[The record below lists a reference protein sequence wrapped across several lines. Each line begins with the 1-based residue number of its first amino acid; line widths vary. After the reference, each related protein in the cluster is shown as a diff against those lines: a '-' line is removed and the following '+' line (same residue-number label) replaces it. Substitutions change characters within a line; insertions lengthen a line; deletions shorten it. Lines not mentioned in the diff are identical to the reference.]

1 MLSNRTDLRKIRE
14 IYSKALKS
22 QKRKIL
28 VCCGTGCLAGGSM
41 DIHHRLKELIE
52 EKGLKCTV
60 ELEKDPHGDSI
71 GLKKSGCH
79 GFCEMGPLM
88 RIEPLGILYTK
99 VKPEDCEEI
108 FERTIKHGNI
118 II

>member
-71 GLKKSGCH
+71 GLKRVAVMALWNGSSCQNWTRGNC
-79 GFCEMGPLM
+79 
-88 RIEPLGILYTK
+88 IQS
-99 VKPEDCEEI
+99 EI
-108 FERTIKHGNI
+108 VWLRKK
-118 II
+118 

>member
-28 VCCGTGCLAGGSM
+28 VCCGTGCLAG
-41 DIHHRLKELIE
+41 RLNGYSPQIKGINRRKGIE
-52 EKGLKCTV
+52 VYCRIG
-60 ELEKDPHGDSI
+60 KDPHGDSI

-79 GFCEMGPLM
+79 GFCEMGPLV
-88 RIEPLGILYTK
+88 RIEPEGICIQK
-99 VKPEDCEEI
+99 
-108 FERTIKHGNI
+108 
-118 II
+118 

>member
-14 IYSKALKS
+14 VYSKALKS

-41 DIHHRLKELIE
+41 DIHNRLKELIE

-60 ELEKDPHGDSI
+60 ELEKDPHGYSI

-79 GFCEMGPLM
+79 GF
-88 RIEPLGILYTK
+88 
-99 VKPEDCEEI
+99 
-108 FERTIKHGNI
+108 
-118 II
+118 

>member
-71 GLKKSGCH
+71 GLKEWLSWLFRNGSSCQ
-79 GFCEMGPLM
+79 
-88 RIEPLGILYTK
+88 
-99 VKPEDCEEI
+99 
-108 FERTIKHGNI
+108 N
-118 II
+118 

>member
-41 DIHHRLKELIE
+41 DIHHRLL
-52 EKGLKCTV
+52 
-60 ELEKDPHGDSI
+60 
-71 GLKKSGCH
+71 
-79 GFCEMGPLM
+79 
-88 RIEPLGILYTK
+88 
-99 VKPEDCEEI
+99 
-108 FERTIKHGNI
+108 
-118 II
+118 